1 MGLTKK
7 DYPLV
12 VAHRGASME
21 APENTLPAYIKAWDQ
36 GVDAVELDVRE
47 TKDKRLIC
55 IHDDSLGRVS
65 ESEYLISQETLATLK
80 TIDVGSFRSKKF
92 TNTYIPLLKE
102 AFDHKP
108 EKSKIFLEIKPSKI
122 SFNELNEMVETDVIS
137 KLNTHFL
144 GFYPNIVEG
153 LNKRFDIPA
162 TLSIIPAFFDYNYE
176 KISSILEKS
185 KSFGISQ
192 HIDSKKSIN
201 LIKKFKE
208 EGKYCITWTV
218 NNKKYMRDLIE
229 LGVDA
234 IITDNPKK
242 LMKIIKEKRNG

>member
-1 MGLTKK
+1 MGLKK
-7 DYPLV
+7 KNYPLV

-36 GVDAVELDVRE
+36 GVDAIELDVRE

-65 ESEYLISQETLATLK
+65 ESEYTVSQETLTALK
-80 TIDVGSFRSKKF
+80 TIDVGGFRSKKF
-92 TNTYIPLLKE
+92 ANTYIPQLKE
-102 AFDHKP
+102 AFDCKP
-108 EKSKIFLEIKPSKI
+108 KKSKIFVEIKPSKI
-122 SFNELNEMVETDVIS
+122 SFNELNEMVETDVMS

-144 GFYPNIVEG
+144 GFYPNVVKALI
-153 LNKRFDIPA
+153 KRFDIPA
-162 TLSIIPAFFDYNYE
+162 TLSIIPAFFDYDYE
-176 KISSILEKS
+176 KISSLLEKS

-192 HIDSKKSIN
+192 QIDSKKSMN

-218 NNKKYMRDLIE
+218 NNKKYMRGLIE

-242 LMKIIKEKRNG
+242 LLKVIKEKKDG

>member
-1 MGLTKK
+1 
-7 DYPLV
+7 
-12 VAHRGASME
+12 ME

-55 IHDDSLGRVS
+55 IHDDSLARVS
-65 ESEYLISQETLATLK
+65 ESEYAISHETLATLK
-80 TIDVGSFRSKKF
+80 AVDVGSFHSKKF
-92 TNTYIPLLKE
+92 ANTYIPLLKE
-102 AFDHKP
+102 AFDCKP
-108 EKSKIFLEIKPSKI
+108 EKSKIFVEIKPSRI
-122 SFNELNEMVETDVIS
+122 SFNELDQMVETGIIS

-144 GFYPNIVEG
+144 GFYPNVVKG
-153 LNKRFDIPA
+153 LIKRFDIPA

-176 KISSILEKS
+176 KIRSFLEKS

-192 HIDSKKSIN
+192 HIDSKKSMN

-208 EGKYCITWTV
+208 EGKYCIAWTV

-242 LMKIIKEKRNG
+242 LTKVIKEKKNG

>member
-1 MGLTKK
+1 MGLKK
-7 DYPLV
+7 KNYPLV

-36 GVDAVELDVRE
+36 GVDAIELDVRE

-65 ESEYLISQETLATLK
+65 ESEYTVSQETLAALK
-80 TIDVGSFRSKKF
+80 TIDVGGFRSKKF
-92 TNTYIPLLKE
+92 ANIYIPQLKE
-102 AFDHKP
+102 AFDCKP
-108 EKSKIFLEIKPSKI
+108 KKSKIFVEIKPSKI
-122 SFNELNEMVETDVIS
+122 SFNELNKMVETDVMS

-144 GFYPNIVEG
+144 GFYPNVVKALI
-153 LNKRFDIPA
+153 KRFDIPA
-162 TLSIIPAFFDYNYE
+162 TLSIIPAFFDYDYE
-176 KISSILEKS
+176 KISSLLEKS

-192 HIDSKKSIN
+192 QIDSKKSMN

-218 NNKKYMRDLIE
+218 NNKKYMRGLIE

-242 LMKIIKEKRNG
+242 LLKVIKEKKDG

>member
-1 MGLTKK
+1 MGLRNKN
-7 DYPLV
+7 YPLI
-12 VAHRGASME
+12 VAHRGASIE
-21 APENTLPAYIKAWDQ
+21 APENTLPAYIKAWNQ
-36 GVDAVELDVRE
+36 EVDAVELDVRE
-47 TKDKRLIC
+47 TKDRRLVC
-55 IHDDSLGRVS
+55 IHDENLARVS
-65 ESEYLISQETLATLK
+65 ESEYAISQETLSTLK
-80 TIDVGSFRSKKF
+80 NVDVGSFHSKRF

-102 AFDHKP
+102 VFDCKP
-108 EKSKIFLEIKPSKI
+108 EKLKIFVEIKPSKI
-122 SFNELNEMVETDVIS
+122 SFNELDKLIETNIMS

-144 GFYPNIVEG
+144 GFYPNVVEG

-162 TLSIIPAFFDYNYE
+162 TLSIIPAFFDYDYK
-176 KISSILEKS
+176 KISLFLEKS

-192 HIDSKKSIN
+192 RIDSKKSMN

-229 LGVDA
+229 IGVDA

-242 LMKIIKEKRNG
+242 LMKVIKEKRNG